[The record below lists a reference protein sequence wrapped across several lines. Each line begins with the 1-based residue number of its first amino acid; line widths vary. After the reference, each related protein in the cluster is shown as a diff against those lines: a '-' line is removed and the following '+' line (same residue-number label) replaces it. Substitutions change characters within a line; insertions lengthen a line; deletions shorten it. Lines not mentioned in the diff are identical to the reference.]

1 MKKMKNAEK
10 FLLNSCA
17 LSVLITSLFLI
28 FYKINTPQ
36 IAPAIDMNR
45 HFTILIFS
53 FITVGANQLLSMPRI
68 PKILAVAI
76 HYVVTLIASLFIFTD
91 ISSLNATNLFISITI
106 FTIFYAV
113 FFGLVIAIK
122 KLCYGID
129 KTVSKSSKPDR
140 PKEAY
145 KPRYK

>member
-1 MKKMKNAEK
+1 MKNAEK

-28 FYKINTPQ
+28 FYKLNTPQ
-36 IAPAIDMNR
+36 IAPAIDMSR

-53 FITVGANQLLSMPRI
+53 FITVGVNQLLSMPRI
-68 PKILAVAI
+68 PKIAAVAI
-76 HYVVTLIASLFIFTD
+76 HYVVTLMASMFIFVDVST
-91 ISSLNATNLFISITI
+91 LNATKTFISITI
-106 FTIFYAV
+106 FTLFYAI
-113 FFGLVIAIK
+113 FFGIVIGIK
-122 KLCYGID
+122 KLCSGID
-129 KTVSKSSKPDR
+129 KTIGGKSKTDR